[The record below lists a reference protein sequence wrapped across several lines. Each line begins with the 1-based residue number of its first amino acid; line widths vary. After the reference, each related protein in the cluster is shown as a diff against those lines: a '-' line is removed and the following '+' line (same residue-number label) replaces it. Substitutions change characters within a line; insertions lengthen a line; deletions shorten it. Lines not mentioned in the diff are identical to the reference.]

1 MSIIIISSDSLDH
14 AEQIAKGA
22 AEAVGYQLLGPDLLG
37 DIAAAHKLPVE
48 KLQEALGAN
57 HSKWRRMRTK
67 RRAQLLAC
75 IEAEVLSRLMAD
87 RIVCWGLAA
96 HLYVEGVS
104 HALKV
109 RLLADTREQVKLVA
123 LQRDISE
130 QRAEKVL
137 QREKLKQAQWSQ
149 IAYNCDESDP
159 SMYDLVINLAQ
170 INPDESIKT
179 ISGAVGYRK
188 FQPMT
193 YSTKNLAEC
202 ALAAKVKTRL
212 LENMNEVRVQVR
224 DGRVVV
230 TSKAFKRERQKK
242 AAAIKEIAGG
252 VEGVEFVEVHLI
264 NYVIREAAESFR

>member
-1 MSIIIISSDSLDH
+1 MSIIIISSDSLEH
-14 AEQIAKGA
+14 AQQIAKGT
-22 AEAVGYQLLGPDLLG
+22 AEAVGYQCLGPELLGE
-37 DIAAAHKLPVE
+37 IAAAHKLPVE
-48 KLQEALGAN
+48 KLKEALGTN
-57 HSKWRRMRTK
+57 HSKWKRLRAK
-67 RRAQLLAC
+67 RRDQLLAR

-109 RLLADTREQVKLVA
+109 RLLADTREQVKQVA
-123 LQRDISE
+123 LQRDVSE
-130 QRAEKVL
+130 ERAEKLL

-149 IAYNCDESDP
+149 IAYGRDESDP
-159 SMYDLVINLAQ
+159 SMYDLVINLEQ
-170 INPDESIKT
+170 ISPDESIKT
-179 ISGAVGYRK
+179 IAGAVGYRK

-202 ALAAKVKTRL
+202 ALAAKVKTKL
-212 LENMNEVRVQVR
+212 LEKMNEVRVQVR

-242 AAAIKEIAGG
+242 AATIKEIAGA

-264 NYVIREAAESFR
+264 NYIIREAAESFR

>member
-1 MSIIIISSDSLDH
+1 MSIIIISSDSMEH
-14 AEQIAKGA
+14 AEQIAKGT
-22 AEAVGYQLLGPDLLG
+22 AEALKYQCLGPEMLD
-37 DIAAAHKLPVE
+37 DIAAGHKLPVD
-48 KLQEALGAN
+48 KLKEALGGN
-57 HSKWRRMRTK
+57 PSKWRRMRAK
-67 RRAQLLAC
+67 RRTQLLAC

-87 RIVCWGLAA
+87 RIVCWGLGA

-109 RLLADTREQVKLVA
+109 RVLADIREQAKQVA
-123 LQRDISE
+123 LQRDISQE
-130 QRAEKVL
+130 RAEKLV

-149 IAYNCDESDP
+149 IAYGRDESDP
-159 SMYDLVINLAQ
+159 SMFDLVINLEQ
-170 INPDESIKT
+170 INPDESVKT

-212 LENMNEVRVQVR
+212 LDEMNEVRVQVR

-242 AAAIKEIAGG
+242 AAAIKEIAGA